1 MTEQRLIKYS
11 NRFYEP
17 ELDLSDFGINDW
29 RIFFGVL
36 YLMQNKNGEEF
47 SFAVKDFMNL
57 LNWQKSKKVFLETF
71 DKSFSKITKLQ
82 TISGSYEEGEKK
94 DFIQIFSGASIT
106 QDEIKIFP
114 NQKNFFIFQNDFSLI
129 ALHKI
134 LEIKDSR
141 HTVQLYF
148 RLRKWADKG
157 KFIIKYQLFK
167 EMMGVSNFRDND
179 FEKKILEPSIQ
190 TLRQLD
196 SGMETLN
203 FSFVPSL
210 QNKRDVIIFTFLTKE
225 QARKI
230 ENSRKIKKA
239 LESFEN
245 FKEYCF
251 ENFKDGEKIF
261 NSIEKNGRKK
271 IIKDYYLLGKK
282 LFLEVV
288 EVNSTTK
295 KVVSKNEIE
304 DINNDIWQKLF
315 LSFKQEK
322 EKNTLE
328 NREKTPQETTKK

>member
-1 MTEQRLIKYS
+1 MTEQRMVKYS
-11 NRFYEP
+11 NKFYEP

-82 TISGSYEEGEKK
+82 TIKGSYEEGEKK
-94 DFIQIFSGASIT
+94 EFIQIFSKASIDK
-106 QDEIKIFP
+106 DEIKIYP

-167 EMMGVSNFRDND
+167 EMMGVSNFRDSD
-179 FEKKILEPSIQ
+179 FEKKILEPSIK

-203 FSFVPSL
+203 FSFVSSL
-210 QNKRDVIIFTFLTKE
+210 QSKRDVIIFTFLTKD

-230 ENSRKIKKA
+230 ESARKIKNA
-239 LESFEN
+239 LESMEN
-245 FKEYCF
+245 FQSYCF
-251 ENFKDGEKIF
+251 DNFKDGEKIF
-261 NSIEKNGRKK
+261 CSIEKVGRKK
-271 IIKDYYLLGKK
+271 IVKDYYLLGKK
-282 LFLEVV
+282 LFLEVM
-288 EVNSTTK
+288 EVNPTTK
-295 KVVSKNEIE
+295 KVLNKSEKEDANNEIWKE
-304 DINNDIWQKLF
+304 LF
-315 LSFKQEK
+315 LSFKKEK
-322 EKNTLE
+322 EKNLPNNT
-328 NREKTPQETTKK
+328 EKTTQESTKK